1 MAGRPIPCERPNVPV
16 MDTGLA
22 LRTRYL
28 MTIAVQ
34 AAMPSALG
42 NFPLGERRFIAFT
55 GGTFRGAEGEDLQG
69 TIAGGGVDWQTVRA
83 DGAVE
88 IRAHYLLIT
97 DRHEHI
103 EVQSDGLRIF
113 PPEVAALAAAG
124 EAVDPASYYFRT
136 HIRLFTESSRLAHL
150 NERIAVSTGERQTG
164 CVHVHVHQVL

>member
-1 MAGRPIPCERPNVPV
+1 
-16 MDTGLA
+16 MDTGLP
-22 LRTRYL
+22 LRTSYL

-34 AAMPSALG
+34 AAMPAALG

-55 GGTFRGAEGEDLQG
+55 GGTFSGADGDDMHG

-113 PPEVAALAAAG
+113 PPEIAAQAAAG
-124 EAVDPASYYFRT
+124 QQIDPAAYYFRT
-136 HIRLFTESSRLAHL
+136 HIRLFTESPRLAHL
-150 NERIAVSTGERQTG
+150 NERIAVSTGERQID